1 MVITK
6 SVLGA
11 CAVLLACAGA
21 GAGGFLSQEAPDR
34 AAPQAKSIAGHP
46 PAVDMSRLQFAFA
59 R

>member
-34 AAPQAKSIAGHP
+34 AAPQPKSNAGHP
-46 PAVDMSRLQFAFA
+46 PAGYNSPLQFALA
-59 R
+59 P